1 MTEHQRGQVVW
12 WRSIWGSLFGRLG
25 VILFC
30 GLAAAHALTL
40 FWVFF
45 ERGQLGRSMM
55 LSYMGRDI
63 AASVAILDRVPP
75 AERAAWLPRIERQD
89 YRYILAAPTS
99 VQTPAQHEESDLA
112 RVVRQSV
119 TAVVGV
125 SRVGSQAS
133 VQAHKSGE
141 RIEMGLLLEDGSP
154 VTLQWDRPHMRIST
168 ATASFLSLQLLMLGL
183 VTWLAVR
190 AAVRP
195 LKRLADAADGLDLN
209 RSAPAL
215 SETGPAEVAR
225 AAHAF
230 NAMRARIADHLAER
244 LRILAAVSHDL
255 QTPITRMRLRVEML
269 DSGPVRDKL
278 QSDLT
283 DLQALVE
290 DGVAYARSAQANSET
305 PRAADINALLD
316 ALVCDYVDAGHAVH
330 LAGVAPVPWQVRP
343 LALKRLVTNLLD
355 NAVKFAGGAE
365 LVIEQLQPDTL
376 DIVVC
381 DNGPGIAEAEL
392 QAVMQPFYRVESS
405 RNRESGG
412 AGLGLAIAQEL
423 AGALDA
429 SLSLSNRPSG
439 GLEARLRLSRVGMG

>member
-1 MTEHQRGQVVW
+1 
-12 WRSIWGSLFGRLG
+12 LFGRLA

-45 ERGQLGRSMM
+45 ERAQLGRSMM
-55 LSYMGRDI
+55 LAYMGRDI
-63 AASVAILDRVPP
+63 ATSVAILDRIPP
-75 AERAAWLPRIERQD
+75 AERAAWLPRIARQD
-89 YRYILAAPTS
+89 YRYLLAAPTS
-99 VQTPAQHEESDLA
+99 THTPTQQGESDLA
-112 RVVRQSV
+112 RVVRESV
-119 TAVVGV
+119 AAAVGV

-133 VQAHKSGE
+133 VQPSERGE
-141 RIEMGLLLEDGSP
+141 RIEMGLVLEDGSP
-154 VTLQWDRPHMRIST
+154 LTLQWDRPPMRIST
-168 ATASFLSLQLLMLGL
+168 ATASLLALQLLILGL

-190 AAVRP
+190 ATVRP

-209 RSAPAL
+209 RSAQAL
-215 SETGPAEVAR
+215 SETGPTEVAR

-269 DSGPVRDKL
+269 DTGPVRYKL

-290 DGVAYARSAQANSET
+290 DGVAYARSAQANGESL
-305 PRAADINALLD
+305 RATDLNALLG
-316 ALVCDYVDAGHAVH
+316 ALVCDYVDAGHTVQ
-330 LAGVAPVPWQVRP
+330 LVGVAPVPWQVRP
-343 LALKRLVTNLLD
+343 MALKRLVTNLLD
-355 NAVKFAGGAE
+355 NAVKFAGSAE
-365 LVIEQLQPDTL
+365 LVIEQQTQPDKL
-376 DIVVC
+376 DIVVR
-381 DNGPGIAEAEL
+381 DRGPGIAASEL
-392 QAVMQPFYRVESS
+392 QAVMQPFYRIESS

-429 SLSLSNRPSG
+429 TLSLCNRSSG

>member
-1 MTEHQRGQVVW
+1 MTAGQRGLGVW

-55 LSYMGRDI
+55 LAYMGRDI

-75 AERAAWLPRIERQD
+75 PERAAWLPRIERQD
-89 YRYILAAPTS
+89 YRYILAAPT
-99 VQTPAQHEESDLA
+99 PAPQDESDLA
-112 RVVRQSV
+112 RVVRESV
-119 TAVVGV
+119 TSIVGAA
-125 SRVGSQAS
+125 RVGAKAS
-133 VQAHKSGE
+133 VQPSERGE
-141 RIEMGLLLEDGSP
+141 RIEMGLVLEDGSP

-168 ATASFLSLQLLMLGL
+168 ATASLLALQLLILGL

-190 AAVRP
+190 ATVRP

-215 SETGPAEVAR
+215 EETGPVEVAR

-230 NAMRARIADHLAER
+230 NAMRERIADHLAER

-269 DSGPVRDKL
+269 DTGPVRDKL

-290 DGVAYARSAQANSET
+290 DGVAYARSAQANTET
-305 PRAADINALLD
+305 TRAVDLNALLD
-316 ALVCDYVDAGHAVH
+316 ALVCDYVDAGHAVG
-330 LAGVAPVPWQVRP
+330 LLGKAPVPWRVRP
-343 LALKRLVTNLLD
+343 LALKRLMTNLLD

-376 DIVVC
+376 DIVVR
-381 DNGPGIAEAEL
+381 DNGPGIAASEL
-392 QAVMQPFYRVESS
+392 QAVLQPFYRVESS

-412 AGLGLAIAQEL
+412 AGLGLAIAHEL

-429 SLSLSNRPSG
+429 SLSLSNRPTG
-439 GLEARLRLSRVGMG
+439 GLDARLRLSRVGLG